1 MNDKRNAKRYRALLA
16 MKDDLS
22 AEALTE
28 LALLERYLASGGSRA
43 HPDGF
48 LAFQVSA
55 SLQPA
60 ERTTDAGTDT
70 GHTSSG
76 QPHGDTK

>member
-28 LALLERYLASGGSRA
+28 LALLESYLASGGSRA

-60 ERTTDAGTDT
+60 ERTTDPVRDWGDELN
-70 GHTSSG
+70 GVD
-76 QPHGDTK
+76 HGL